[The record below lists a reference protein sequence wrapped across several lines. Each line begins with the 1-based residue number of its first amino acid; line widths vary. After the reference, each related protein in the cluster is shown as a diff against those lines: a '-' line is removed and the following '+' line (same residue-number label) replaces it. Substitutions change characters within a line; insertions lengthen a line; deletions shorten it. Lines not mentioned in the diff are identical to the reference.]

1 MTTTLSSS
9 TGTLETSACAAASP
23 RLFTTS
29 LSIDSERSDAAGV
42 VNGSALTRAS
52 DWMGESEE
60 AKTSE
65 GSDAC
70 GA

>member
-9 TGTLETSACAAASP
+9 TTTLETSARAAASP
-23 RLFTTS
+23 RVFVTS
-29 LSIDSERSDAAGV
+29 RSVDSECSDVAGV
-42 VNGSALTRAS
+42 VDGSALTEAS
-52 DWMGESEE
+52 GRMGESEE